1 MAATQAAENHV
12 VVLDVVL
19 TVRDIYIDSNLNLL
33 RKVASSRN
41 AEFKDIPTWKISQMI
56 TKTVA
61 ISTRIVISYAM
72 KRGTPF

>member
-1 MAATQAAENHV
+1 MTATQAAENHV

-19 TVRDIYIDSNLNLL
+19 TIRDIYIDFNLNPL
-33 RKVASSRN
+33 REFASSRN

-56 TKTVA
+56 TKTVP
-61 ISTRIVISYAM
+61 ISTRIVTSYAM

>member
-19 TVRDIYIDSNLNLL
+19 TMRDIYNDSNLNPL
-33 RKVASSRN
+33 RKFDSSRN
-41 AEFKDIPTWKISQMI
+41 AEFKDIPRWKISQMI
-56 TKTVA
+56 TKTVP
-61 ISTRIVISYAM
+61 ISTKIVISYAM